1 MSGLLIFFIVL
12 AIPAVFGIFI
22 FNQLVALKHGVGK
35 AWSDIDILL
44 KQRHDELPK
53 LVETCKQYMQF
64 EQETLE
70 KVMQARS
77 QVASARASHNIP
89 ALGQAEGALRL
100 GLGNLFAVAEAYPAL
115 KTNDTFQ
122 HLQARI
128 TGLENAIADRREFYN
143 DSVNINNVRVEQ
155 FPDTVVARLFG
166 FRQFPLLRF
175 AQRAAAGRS
184 RWCGNHGLA
193 QAGFDRGR
201 LPQNGMDTD
210 RGRND
215 LRHRGARH
223 LGRSQ
228 RGARQESGFDHAAG

>member
-1 MSGLLIFFIVL
+1 MGVGAIVTIAVIVILLVYGVMIY
-12 AIPAVFGIFI
+12 
-22 FNQLVALKHGVGK
+22 NNLVTLKHGVTK
-35 AWSDIDILL
+35 AWSNIDVLL

-77 QVASARASHNIP
+77 QVASARASHDIP

-100 GLGNLFAVAEAYPAL
+100 GLGNLFAVAEAYPDL
-115 KTNDTFQ
+115 KTNETFQ

-143 DSVNINNVRVEQ
+143 DSVNVNNVRVEQ
-155 FPDTVVARLFG
+155 FPDTIVARLFG

-175 AQRAAAGRS
+175 AAEEKK
-184 RWCGNHGLA
+184 
-193 QAGFDRGR
+193 DV
-201 LPQNGMDTD
+201 
-210 RGRND
+210 D
-215 LRHRGARH
+215 LKQ
-223 LGRSQ
+223 LFNS
-228 RGARQESGFDHAAG
+228 